1 MGNRQTVV
9 GAFVLGGI
17 ILALGAI
24 ILFGQINPFSNVVR
38 AVVVLQGSASGLS
51 VGAPVTFRGVPL
63 GSVSNIELTFY
74 RRSFTAYIPVTLV
87 LDPRRVHRADTK
99 AIISIEELVRRGL
112 RAEVNIQSLVT
123 GQAAIELNFA
133 PSTPAVLHPG
143 LSKYPEIPVQQSVL
157 QRTQKTLE
165 QLPLQEMAENMNK
178 SLASIRILAD
188 QLDKDMPALIV
199 SAQRTS
205 DQSRILVETA
215 TKTLDTLGAQ
225 LTTTLSGINTMA
237 TAATTQL
244 NGRGAD
250 LHELLLNA
258 NTAVAQTRQ
267 TLTELRSLTAARSD
281 QRADIEA
288 TLRDLAAAAA
298 AMRGFASE
306 IEREPQLLLMG
317 RRP

>member
-24 ILFGQINPFSNVVR
+24 ILFGQINPFSRVVR

-51 VGAPVTFRGVPL
+51 IGAPVTFRGVRL
-63 GSVSNIELTFY
+63 GSVSNIELTFDQ
-74 RRSFTAYIPVTLV
+74 RSFTAYIPVTLV
-87 LDPRRVHRADTK
+87 LDPQRVRRADTK
-99 AIISIEELVRRGL
+99 EIIGVEELVRRGL

-123 GQAAIELNFA
+123 GQAAIELSFD

-143 LSKYPEIPVQQSVL
+143 LSRYPEIPVRQSIM
-157 QRTQKTLE
+157 QRTQQTLE
-165 QLPLQEMAENMNK
+165 QLPLQEMATNMNQ
-178 SLASIRILAD
+178 SLESIRILANK
-188 QLDKDMPALIV
+188 LDEDMPALIV
-199 SAQRTS
+199 SVQQTS
-205 DQSRILVETA
+205 DQSRLLVGTA
-215 TKTLDTLGAQ
+215 TKTLETLETQ
-225 LTTTLSGINTMA
+225 LTTTLSEINTMA
-237 TAATTQL
+237 ATATTQL

-250 LHELLLNA
+250 LHKLLLNA
-258 NTAVAQTRQ
+258 NTTVVQTQ
-267 TLTELRSLTAARSD
+267 QMVTELRSFTSARSD
-281 QRADIEA
+281 QRTDIDA

-317 RRP
+317 RQP

>member
-24 ILFGQINPFSNVVR
+24 ILFGQINPFSRVVR

-51 VGAPVTFRGVPL
+51 IGAPVTFRGVPL
-63 GSVSNIELTFY
+63 GSVSNIELTFD
-74 RRSFTAYIPVTLV
+74 RRTFTAYIPVTLV
-87 LDPRRVHRADTK
+87 LDPRRVHRTDTK
-99 AIISIEELVRRGL
+99 EIIGVEELVRRGL
-112 RAEVNIQSLVT
+112 RAQVNIQSLVT
-123 GQAAIELNFA
+123 GQAAIELSFA

-143 LSKYPEIPVQQSVL
+143 LSKYPEIPVQQSIM
-157 QRTQKTLE
+157 QRTQQTLE
-165 QLPLQEMAENMNK
+165 KLPLQEMAENINK
-178 SLASIRILAD
+178 SLESIRILAD
-188 QLDKDMPALIV
+188 RLDEDMPALIA
-199 SAQRTS
+199 SAQQTS
-205 DQSRILVETA
+205 DQSRVLVGTA
-215 TKTLDTLGAQ
+215 TKTLDTLEAQ
-225 LTTTLSGINTMA
+225 LTTTLSGINTMT

-258 NTAVAQTRQ
+258 NTAVVQTQ
-267 TLTELRSLTAARSD
+267 QMVTELRGFTSARSD
-281 QRADIEA
+281 QRADIDA

-298 AMRGFASE
+298 SMRGFASE

-317 RRP
+317 RQP